1 MTTTIEATISRSKAK
16 FRYRV
21 GGMDCPSCVGKL
33 ETAIG
38 RIAGVSS
45 VKVHFSAATMV
56 VITDEQKATTEEVER
71 TICALDFTATPE
83 TSRGVADTAAA
94 PSGGD
99 HHHSHAEDSSDGPWW
114 KTRKG
119 RRVVGIG
126 FLLAVAYIASHL
138 FPELSYPAYLLAAA
152 IGLIPFARR
161 AAVLARSGS
170 PFSIETLMSLAA
182 VGAIAIGAVSEAAVV
197 VFLFAVGELLENIAA
212 GRARAGIKKLV
223 ELVPRTTLVE
233 EGGETREVL
242 AASLALDQIVLMRP
256 GDRIPTDGLIVD
268 GQSQVDES
276 PITGESAPVDKTV
289 GDNVF
294 AGSINADGVIRVKV
308 TKTAADN
315 TIARIIHMVEEAQAS
330 QAPTARFIDKFSA
343 WYTPA
348 AMVAAALVI
357 FIPPLAFG
365 EDWYTW
371 LYRGLALLLIA
382 CPCALVLSTPAA
394 IASGIAAGARRGLLI
409 KGGAA
414 LETLGKVVTVA
425 FDKTGTLTVGRPQVT
440 DIVPFEGTEAEVL
453 AWAAAVESASSHP
466 IARAILSA
474 ANEKN
479 LTIQPPASASAVP
492 GKAVQAVIAGIKF
505 AVGSPRYAVEL
516 SPENKEA
523 ISQATKLEDE
533 GKTVVVLLS
542 ESRAIG
548 LIALRD
554 EPREDAAMGVSALRR
569 LRVTSIMLTGD
580 NQRTGRAIASRLGLD
595 VRAELLPSDKLA
607 EITRMKETGLIAMVG
622 DGINDAPALAAAS
635 IGIAMGGGTDVA
647 LETADAALL
656 KNRVTGVAE
665 LIALSRKTMVKIRE
679 NIAIALGLKVAFLV
693 TTLLGITTLWVA
705 ILADTGATVL
715 VTINALTLLQFK
727 PPSILPA
734 KTN

>member
-1 MTTTIEATISRSKAK
+1 MSTTTEI
-16 FRYRV
+16 RYRV

-38 RIAGVSS
+38 RMPGVSS
-45 VKVHFSAATMV
+45 VKVNFPAATMV
-56 VITDEQKATTEEVER
+56 VVADDTKTKSEEVVK
-71 TICALDFTATPE
+71 TIQSLDFTATPE
-83 TSRGVADTAAA
+83 TTSSGTSATTKLGV
-94 PSGGD
+94 
-99 HHHSHAEDSSDGPWW
+99 HRHHSHAEDSGDSPWW
-114 KTRKG
+114 TTRKG
-119 RRVVGIG
+119 RLVIGIG
-126 FLLAVAYIASHL
+126 FLLGVAFITSHL
-138 FPELSYPAYLLAAA
+138 FPAVSRPAYLLAAA

-170 PFSIETLMSLAA
+170 PFSIETLMSFAA

-212 GRARAGIKKLV
+212 GRARAGIRKLV
-223 ELVPRTTLVE
+223 DLVPRTALLE
-233 EGGETREVL
+233 MDGESRDVS
-242 AASLALDQIVLMRP
+242 AASLLLDQIVRVRP
-256 GDRIPTDGLIVD
+256 GDRIPTDGVIID
-268 GQSQVDES
+268 GQSEIDES
-276 PITGESAPVDKTV
+276 PITGESIPVNKAV
-289 GDNVF
+289 GDSVY

-315 TIARIIHMVEEAQAS
+315 TIARIIHMVEEAQAT

-348 AMVAAALVI
+348 AMGAAGLVI
-357 FIPPLAFG
+357 LIPPLAMG
-365 EDWYTW
+365 ADWYMW
-371 LYRGLALLLIA
+371 IYRGLALLLIA

-414 LETLGKVVTVA
+414 LETLGKVATVA

-440 DIVPFEGTEAEVL
+440 DTVPIEGSEADVL
-453 AWAAAVESASSHP
+453 AWAAAVESGSTHP
-466 IARAILSA
+466 IARAILNA
-474 ANEKN
+474 AHEKN
-479 LTIQPPASASAVP
+479 LTILKPTSASAIP
-492 GKAVQAVIAGIKF
+492 GKAAQAVIAGVRF
-505 AVGSPRYAVEL
+505 SVGSPRYALEL
-516 SPENKEA
+516 DPENKEA
-523 ISQATKLEDE
+523 VSRATKLEDE

-542 ESRAIG
+542 EARAIG

-554 EPREDAAMGVSALRR
+554 EPREDAAMGISALRR
-569 LRVTSIMLTGD
+569 LRVSSIMLTGD
-580 NQRTGRAIASRLGLD
+580 NRRTGKAIGSRLGLD

-607 EITRMKETGLIAMVG
+607 EITRIKAAGLTAMVG

-665 LIALSRKTMVKIRE
+665 LIILSRKTMVKIRE
-679 NIAIALGLKVAFLV
+679 NIAISLGLKAAFLV
-693 TTLLGITTLWVA
+693 TTLLGVTSLWMA
-705 ILADTGATVL
+705 ILADTGATVI
-715 VTINALTLLQFK
+715 VTLNALMLLRMK
-727 PPSILPA
+727 WPSFNLSKATQPA
-734 KTN
+734 V